1 MTDTSDSTSIREAV
15 TRQLPRR
22 YRAELRFRAAGL
34 AAVASAVGILFV
46 LLVSILSQGLPA
58 FTVHQLV
65 LPVELERDLVDP
77 NGDGSEASLRR
88 GAYSRVLQE
97 AIRTEFPEVTSRR
110 DLRNLFSL
118 YTPLNATRLMDAML
132 DDPALVGE
140 TYTFRM
146 PIADDLD
153 LYLKGRLVEDRTPA
167 TDGRLSVEAADGAFA
182 VRSSEPDFA
191 GLVDEITRVLRTEVA
206 ALEAR
211 AVQAREQAAGLEG
224 EAAEDARYEA
234 ERYDAQAA
242 DLREQ
247 MTAAGGRIELG
258 DELPSVLVELDGA
271 TLRLT
276 GLDSDGMTA
285 RGEALLGEPASVET
299 GVETGAGDWTLYVIE
314 TPESRRR
321 VDDQTIVW
329 TRALDDRGRISTD
342 FNTYLFTNADSREPE
357 LAGVKGAL
365 FGSILT
371 MLITITLSVPV
382 GVFTAVYLEEY
393 APKNRL
399 TDLIEVNINNLAAV
413 PSIVFGLL
421 GLAVFINAFGLPRSA
436 PLVGG
441 LVLSLMTLPTVIIA
455 SRAALKAVPQSIR
468 QAALAVGASK
478 TQSVFHHVLPLA
490 APGILTGSII
500 GLAQALG
507 ETAPLLM
514 IGMVAFIADAPTLGL
529 EGLTQPATV
538 MPVQVF
544 LWSDGA
550 ERAFEARTA
559 AAILVLLALMI
570 GFNALAIY
578 LRRRFERRW

>member
-1 MTDTSDSTSIREAV
+1 MTDTPDTTSIRDAV
-15 TRQLPRR
+15 NQHLARR
-22 YRAELRFRAAGL
+22 YRAETRFQLAGL
-34 AAVASAVGILFV
+34 SAVAAAVGILAV
-46 LLVSILSQGLPA
+46 LLGSIIAQGLPA

-65 LPVELERDLVDP
+65 LPVQLNAELVDRE
-77 NGDGSEASLRR
+77 GDGSEASLRR
-88 GAYSRVLQE
+88 GSYSRVLQE
-97 AIRTEFPEVTSRR
+97 AIRAEFPDVSARR
-110 DLRNLFSL
+110 DLRNLFGL
-118 YTPLNATRLMDAML
+118 YTPLNSTRLMDEVLAR
-132 DDPALVGE
+132 PELVG
-140 TYTFRM
+140 TTHTFRM

-153 LYLKGRLVEDRTPA
+153 LYLKGRLVEDRTLDTA
-167 TDGRLSVEAADGAFA
+167 GALTAQAGEDGVLVQ
-182 VRSSEPDFA
+182 SSEPDFA
-191 GLVDEITRVLRTEVA
+191 GLSADITDLVNA
-206 ALEAR
+206 EAR
-211 AVQAREQAAGLEG
+211 LLETRAEQARLRSEDLTGTER
-224 EAAEDARYEA
+224 EDALFEA
-234 ERYDAQAA
+234 GRLAA
-242 DLREQ
+242 D
-247 MTAAGGRIELG
+247 AADMRARAATQDGWLVLNA
-258 DELPSVLVELDGA
+258 DLPSILVEANGT

-276 GLDSDGMTA
+276 ELSSDGRRA
-285 RGEALLGEPASVET
+285 RAETLLGEAEIDAR
-299 GVETGAGDWTLYVIE
+299 EDWTLYVVD

-321 VDDQTIVW
+321 VSDQAIVW
-329 TRALDDRGRISTD
+329 TRALSDRGRISHD
-342 FNTYLFTNADSREPE
+342 FNTYLFANADSREPE

-365 FGSILT
+365 YGSILT
-371 MLITITLSVPV
+371 MLITVALSVPV
-382 GVFTAVYLEEY
+382 GVFTALYLEEY
-393 APKNRL
+393 APKNRF

-455 SRAALKAVPQSIR
+455 TRAALKAVPASIR

-478 TQSVFHHVLPLA
+478 TQTVFHHVLPLA

-538 MPVQVF
+538 MPVQIF

-570 GFNALAIY
+570 GFNGLAIY

>member
-1 MTDTSDSTSIREAV
+1 MTDTPDTTSIRDAV
-15 TRQLPRR
+15 NQHLARR
-22 YRAELRFRAAGL
+22 YRAETRFQLAGL
-34 AAVASAVGILFV
+34 SAVAAAVGILAV
-46 LLVSILSQGLPA
+46 LLGSIIAQGLPA

-65 LPVELERDLVDP
+65 LPVQLDAELVDRE
-77 NGDGSEASLRR
+77 GDGSEASLRR
-88 GAYSRVLQE
+88 GSYSRVLQE
-97 AIRTEFPEVTSRR
+97 AIRAEFPDVSARR
-110 DLRNLFSL
+110 DLRNLFGL
-118 YTPLNATRLMDAML
+118 YTPLNSTRLMDEVL
-132 DDPALVGE
+132 TRPELVG
-140 TYTFRM
+140 TTHTFRM

-153 LYLKGRLVEDRTPA
+153 LYLKGRLVEDRTLDTA
-167 TDGRLSVEAADGAFA
+167 GALTAQASEDGVLVQ
-182 VRSSEPDFA
+182 SSEPDFA
-191 GLVDEITRVLRTEVA
+191 GLSADITDLVNA
-206 ALEAR
+206 EAR
-211 AVQAREQAAGLEG
+211 LLETRAEQARLRSEDLTGTER
-224 EAAEDARYEA
+224 EDALFEA
-234 ERYDAQAA
+234 GRLAA
-242 DLREQ
+242 D
-247 MTAAGGRIELG
+247 AADMRARAATEDGWLVLNA
-258 DELPSVLVELDGA
+258 DLPSILVEANGT

-276 GLDSDGMTA
+276 ELSSDGRRA
-285 RGEALLGEPASVET
+285 RAETLLGEAEIDAR
-299 GVETGAGDWTLYVIE
+299 EDWTLYVVD

-321 VDDQTIVW
+321 VSDQAIVW
-329 TRALDDRGRISTD
+329 TRALSDRGRISHD
-342 FNTYLFTNADSREPE
+342 FNTYLFANADSREPE

-365 FGSILT
+365 YGSILT
-371 MLITITLSVPV
+371 MLITVALSVPV
-382 GVFTAVYLEEY
+382 GVFTALYLEEY
-393 APKNRL
+393 APKNRF

-455 SRAALKAVPQSIR
+455 TRAALKAVPASIR

-478 TQSVFHHVLPLA
+478 TQTVFHHVLPLA

-538 MPVQVF
+538 MPVQIF

-570 GFNALAIY
+570 GFNGLAIY